1 MKRFWREVLV
11 TAEGGITLDG
21 KPVRTPGRELLVV
34 PTTALAEAIA
44 DEWRAVSDMLD
55 PRAMPLT
62 GLANA
67 AIDVIGPNP
76 ATFARSLAAYGESD
90 LLCYRAESPAE
101 LVTRQA
107 AVWDPLLDW
116 AARRYDIGFPVVHGV
131 VHRPQ
136 PVATTA
142 RLAAAIAARSC
153 FELAALSPIVT
164 VSGSLVIALA
174 LAEAAADTE
183 TLWRAA
189 TIDEDWQAEHWGKDD
204 LATATRAARRADFE
218 AGARLIAL
226 LR

>member
-76 ATFARSLAAYGESD
+76 AAFARSLAAYGESD

-107 AVWDPLLDW
+107 AAWDPLLDW
-116 AARRYDIGFPVVHGV
+116 AAQRYDIGFGVVHGV

-136 PVATTA
+136 PAATTA
-142 RLAAAIAARSC
+142 RLAAAITARSC

-174 LAEAAADTE
+174 LAEGAADTE

-204 LATATRAARRADFE
+204 LAAATRAARRADFE
-218 AGARLIAL
+218 ADARLIAL